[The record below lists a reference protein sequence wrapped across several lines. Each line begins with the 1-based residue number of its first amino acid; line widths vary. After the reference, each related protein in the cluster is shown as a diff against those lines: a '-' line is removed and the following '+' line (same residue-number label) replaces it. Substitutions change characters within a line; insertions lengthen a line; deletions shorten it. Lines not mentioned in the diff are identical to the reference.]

1 MRQVETALSGDGV
14 ANGSTAYALS
24 RRDAVTLALVVCLP
38 IPALAVSGLSV
49 PLPQI
54 VQRVAASLVPFLA
67 GDESAQSDALS
78 RASIRLTASESAVR
92 TSARLP
98 ASNVIRREGS
108 SGLVAHSAVRPAIH
122 PAPSRAKG
130 RTAPAAAPVATTAV
144 PQVEQ
149 DARPPA
155 QTATVGTSVGTASG
169 TPSQP
174 GGTGGTGQPVVT
186 RQPVVVGPVAVDP
199 VVTSGNGT
207 TTVSTTVT
215 APVVGD
221 VTVTA
226 TVPAAVP
233 ALPAAPVQDPA
244 PAPLKSQVDAVVKTV
259 FGGP

>member
-1 MRQVETALSGDGV
+1 MRQVETALSSHGV
-14 ANGSTAYALS
+14 VSGPAAYALS

-38 IPALAVSGLSV
+38 VPALAVSGLSV

-54 VQRVAASLVPFLA
+54 VQRVAATLVPFLA

-78 RASIRLTASESAVR
+78 RASIRLTAGESAVR

-98 ASNVIRREGS
+98 VGNVIRREGS
-108 SGLVAHSAVRPAIH
+108 SGRVAHPAVRPAMH
-122 PAPSRAKG
+122 PAPSRTKG

-144 PQVEQ
+144 PRVEQ

-155 QTATVGTSVGTASG
+155 QTATVGTSVGTVPG

-174 GGTGGTGQPVVT
+174 GGTGGTAQPVVT
-186 RQPVVVGPVAVDP
+186 RPPVVVGPVAVDP
-199 VVTSGNGT
+199 VVTSGNGS
-207 TTVSTTVT
+207 TTVSTTVS

-226 TVPAAVP
+226 TVPVAVP
-233 ALPAAPVQDPA
+233 ELPAAPAQDPA
-244 PAPLKSQVDAVVKTV
+244 PALTSQVDKVVKTV
-259 FGGP
+259 LGGR